1 MAVTFPKQRLY
12 HCMNQKATKIPHCP
26 KRAVRLLKMTFR
38 VLLALPLN
46 FSSSCPP
53 PVLFILSTLSCQA
66 CLQFSDFAPDFQSF
80 SSVFCFLLCC
90 FIKITIR
97 YTCLEFKMAWSL
109 SSEVYFLY
117 FTSTHVAYAAPE
129 YSIWLAFISL
139 TSMHFKVLENRDY
152 ALFIFVF
159 LRPRTMSYTKIM
171 LKICELKKHRIR
183 DHFPLCPFGM
193 LQFVWYWDSSESLLL
208 GWCKINCSFTL
219 LKLATWYWIHS

>member
-53 PVLFILSTLSCQA
+53 PVLFILSTLSCQV

-129 YSIWLAFISL
+129 LIQGKSYLGSEVIVQWLIQY
-139 TSMHFKVLENRDY
+139 MIH
-152 ALFIFVF
+152 
-159 LRPRTMSYTKIM
+159 
-171 LKICELKKHRIR
+171 ICLLVI
-183 DHFPLCPFGM
+183 C
-193 LQFVWYWDSSESLLL
+193 SES
-208 GWCKINCSFTL
+208 GTVCWGCNEVRN
-219 LKLATWYWIHS
+219 KLVNQRVV